1 MHAAASVLVS
11 ARVIAISVLMVEV
24 IILSLFVL
32 GPREGTRG
40 VVGVAGVTPDSSPL
54 LHAPQIPS
62 YS

>member
-32 GPREGTRG
+32 GPREGRRG
-40 VVGVAGVTPDSSPL
+40 VVGVAGVVGVNIKGCAECKYMQL
-54 LHAPQIPS
+54 M
-62 YS
+62 